1 MFKRKKKRKIDN
13 KVLWKGKRID
23 NGKWAICRLVLSYKG
38 FVYLS
43 QCGHNINTSVILDP
57 NTVCQYTHTKDDN
70 KNPIF
75 ENAILLLKDETSGYE
90 WKAVVKINKTDW
102 QYHLVPIA
110 KRDADKNIPLLSDT
124 EICYLKMH
132 HINAE
137 IIGNIFDNPELLES
151 EENL

>member
-13 KVLWKGKRID
+13 RVLWKGKRID
-23 NGKWAICRLVLSYKG
+23 NDKWAICRCLISYKG
-38 FVYLS
+38 LVCLG
-43 QCGHNINTSVILDP
+43 QCGRYINTSVMLDS
-57 NTVCQYTHTKDDN
+57 NTIRLYTHIKDDN
-70 KNPIF
+70 KNLIF
-75 ENAILLLKDETSGYE
+75 NNDILLLKDETSGYE
-90 WKAVVKINKTDW
+90 WKAVVKIDETDW
-102 QYHLVPIA
+102 QYYLVPIA

-151 EENL
+151 EE

>member
-13 KVLWKGKRID
+13 RVLWKGKRID
-23 NGKWAICRLVLSYKG
+23 NDKWAICHLISYKG
-38 FVYLS
+38 FVYFS
-43 QCGHNINTSVILDP
+43 QCGYDINTPVILDS
-57 NTVCQYTHTKDDN
+57 NTICQYTHTKDDN

-75 ENAILLLKDETSGYE
+75 ENDILLLKDETSGYE
-90 WKAVVKINKTDW
+90 WKAVVKIDRFDW

-110 KRDADKNIPLLSDT
+110 KRDADKNIPLLGNT

-137 IIGNIFDNPELLES
+137 IIGNIFDNLELLES
-151 EENL
+151 EE